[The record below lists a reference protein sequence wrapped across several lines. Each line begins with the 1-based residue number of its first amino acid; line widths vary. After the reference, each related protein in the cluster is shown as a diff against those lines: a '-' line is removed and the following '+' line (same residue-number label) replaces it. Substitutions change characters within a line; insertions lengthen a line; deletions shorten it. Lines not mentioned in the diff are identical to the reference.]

1 MARDNIP
8 QNEDLVNPEPAG
20 DQGHGPRVIPRVVS
34 EVRKINRDHLK
45 LLQAQIDKLT
55 RVVEGS
61 PSSLIIADAEARVE
75 YVNPKF
81 TEITGYHFEEV
92 VGKPVR
98 ILDSHAVPVQE
109 HHRRWDTVA
118 AEGSWQGEFR
128 GRGKSGDAYWSHR
141 SICALRDADGLIT
154 NYIIFDED
162 TTERMSLEARLR
174 RAQRMESIGLL
185 AAGLAHEFN
194 NLLLAML
201 GFTALLKTKLDAS
214 SETHGYSSMIE
225 SLAQKGTHLTRRL
238 LTLARESPLNA
249 QPMDLNTAVTE
260 MLQLLS
266 QTLPEYIQAG
276 TRLQVDLPLVC
287 GDMGQLQQVIMNL
300 CLNAVDAMPEGGQ
313 IIISTSSMDLAQDP
327 RRARVFLGPGQYLQL
342 SVTDTGEGIE
352 DDLKARIFEPFFTT
366 KDAGKGTGLGL
377 SVVLGIVKDHR
388 GFIHLDSAPGRG
400 STFVIYLPVWVRP
413 GEDVPE
419 AR

>member
-1 MARDNIP
+1 MGRYNIP
-8 QNEDLVNPEPAG
+8 QNEDLVNLKLADG
-20 DQGHGPRVIPRVVS
+20 QGHGPPVFPREVS
-34 EVRKINRDHLK
+34 EARKTSGDHLD
-45 LLQAQIDKLT
+45 LLQAQVDKLT

-61 PSSLIIADAEARVE
+61 PSALIIAGAEANIE

-98 ILDSHAVPVQE
+98 ILDFLAVPVKE
-109 HHRRWDTVA
+109 HQRRWDIA
-118 AEGSWQGEFR
+118 SAEGSWQGEFR

-154 NYIIFDED
+154 NYLIFDED
-162 TTERMSLEARLR
+162 TTERRSLEARLR
-174 RAQRMESIGLL
+174 QSQRMESIGLL

-238 LTLARESPLNA
+238 LTLARESPLSA

-266 QTLPEYIQAG
+266 QTLPEYIHAG
-276 TRLQVDLPLVC
+276 TRLQVDLPLVR

-300 CLNAVDAMPEGGQ
+300 CLNAIDAMPAGGEL
-313 IIISTSSMDLAQDP
+313 IVATSSMDLAQDP
-327 RRARVFLGPGQYLQL
+327 RGARVFLGPGQYVQL

-352 DDLKARIFEPFFTT
+352 DGLKARIFEPFFTT
-366 KDAGKGTGLGL
+366 KDADKGTGLGL
-377 SVVLGIVKDHR
+377 SVVLGIIKDHC
-388 GFIHLDSAPGRG
+388 GFIHVDSKMGRG

-413 GEDVPE
+413 GEDAPE

>member
-1 MARDNIP
+1 VGRDKIP
-8 QNEDLVNPEPAG
+8 QNEDLVIPEPT
-20 DQGHGPRVIPRVVS
+20 DDKGHGPLVSPRVVGGA
-34 EVRKINRDHLK
+34 RKISVDHLE

-61 PSSLIIADAEARVE
+61 PSALIIADAEAKVE

-81 TEITGYHFEEV
+81 TEITGYNFEEV
-92 VGKPVR
+92 VGKPAR
-98 ILDSHAVPVQE
+98 ILDSHAVPFKE
-109 HHRRWDTVA
+109 HQRRWDIVA
-118 AEGSWQGEFR
+118 AEGTWHGEFC

-141 SICALRDADGLIT
+141 SIRALRDDDGLIT

-174 RAQRMESIGLL
+174 QSQRMESIGLL

-225 SLAQKGTHLTRRL
+225 SLAQKGTHLTHRL

-260 MLQLLS
+260 MLQLFS
-266 QTLPEYIQAG
+266 QTLPEYIHAG
-276 TRLQVDLPLVC
+276 TRLQVDLPLIR

-300 CLNAVDAMPEGGQ
+300 CLNAVNAMPGGGQ
-313 IIISTSSMDLAQDP
+313 LTVSTSSTDLAQDP
-327 RRARVFLGPGQYLQL
+327 RRARVFLGPGQYVQL

-366 KDAGKGTGLGL
+366 KDAGTGTGLGL
-377 SVVLGIVKDHR
+377 SIVLGIVKDHC
-388 GFIHLDSAPGRG
+388 GFIQVDSTPGRG

-413 GEDVPE
+413 GEDSPE
-419 AR
+419 VL